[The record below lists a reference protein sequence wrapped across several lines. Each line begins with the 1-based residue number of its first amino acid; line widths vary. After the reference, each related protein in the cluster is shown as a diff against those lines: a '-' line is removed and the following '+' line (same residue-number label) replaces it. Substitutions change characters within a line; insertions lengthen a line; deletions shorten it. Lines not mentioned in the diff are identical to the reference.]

1 MNETRP
7 EEEAACFQAS
17 DEASPCCNPA
27 TSNAECGTPAAADCC
42 APVARPASR
51 ARMLIFLLVMGAA
64 VAVLARGLA
73 KESDATTDTAQQPFA
88 AVSPAGS
95 SDDASLANTARQ
107 AEGSALPETTAK
119 SESPDGTASALCGP
133 TLDSIASLNKLA
145 ADKDAVFVLLPGQ
158 DRRRA
163 QTVSRQIEATVAKI
177 QSYGR
182 RIGTFTLEQ
191 NASDHARVV
200 KAFAITSLPCVVAMG
215 KGCGSAVVS
224 DEITE
229 AKLLQAFVAAS
240 RPRSSCAPTGCAP
253 VGCK

>member
-1 MNETRP
+1 MKRNQSKRP
-7 EEEAACFQAS
+7 SERTASRWMRSVTGRSGNPGISLRGREAARAS
-17 DEASPCCNPA
+17 DRN
-27 TSNAECGTPAAADCC
+27 
-42 APVARPASR
+42 R
-51 ARMLIFLLVMGAA
+51 AIA
-64 VAVLARGLA
+64 V
-73 KESDATTDTAQQPFA
+73 SST
-88 AVSPAGS
+88 VSPAGS

-163 QTVSRQIEATVAKI
+163 QTVSRQIEATVTKI

-191 NASDHARVV
+191 SASDHARVV
-200 KAFAITSLPCVVAMG
+200 KGFAITSLPCVVAMG

-224 DEITE
+224 GEITE
-229 AKLLQAFVAAS
+229 AKLLQAFVTAS